1 MRKDLLGLLDGE
13 EMEMYVL
20 NLTYLLDAN
29 EEVIKEQDKI
39 IEAQNKLL
47 KTKLLAEHGRCNLR
61 AFIDT
66 KRVKYNDQLYPK
78 DKEVMD
84 LDKEE

>member
-13 EMEMYVL
+13 EMEMYVNDL
-20 NLTYLLDAN
+20 VCMLDASN
-29 EEVIKEQDKI
+29 QVINTQNDL
-39 IEAQNKLL
+39 IEAQRKMFEA
-47 KTKLLAEHGRCNLR
+47 KTYAQNCQVILDS
-61 AFIDT
+61 FINT

-84 LDKEE
+84 LNEEE